1 MAQASIKSE
10 VSAHHNHNKIGICD
24 CPYRCMIATN
34 YGFRSLRIT
43 NIIQNSVDNGNSPQS
58 WNAELKQRGPASA
71 ALVANSSRTRRA
83 RPPISPLLQHPAFSQ
98 PSSLHRSH
106 LQLHQLLLDRTP
118 PLPAPHSNSHNT
130 PRWPPT
136 VAPTTSAASLT
147 DFSPSMSSFYHYGAQ
162 PSAHH
167 SGRGRRAPR
176 LSQNSHKQFRS
187 VRREEEVAVVSN
199 FRQRFEAGRSFD
211 LDDDME
217 FCPNLLSD
225 SDLVSIHSSS
235 SSDRSS
241 LSSGSPEASPQSHQV
256 SPDSGFTLNS
266 NSNPYIPSYQSQP
279 MTLKLHQPAATRI
292 RNAIPIVNPSTGIRM
307 NSPSPPS
314 VSPARMSSNLGRH
327 W

>member
-1 MAQASIKSE
+1 
-10 VSAHHNHNKIGICD
+10 
-24 CPYRCMIATN
+24 
-34 YGFRSLRIT
+34 
-43 NIIQNSVDNGNSPQS
+43 
-58 WNAELKQRGPASA
+58 
-71 ALVANSSRTRRA
+71 
-83 RPPISPLLQHPAFSQ
+83 
-98 PSSLHRSH
+98 
-106 LQLHQLLLDRTP
+106 
-118 PLPAPHSNSHNT
+118 
-130 PRWPPT
+130 
-136 VAPTTSAASLT
+136 
-147 DFSPSMSSFYHYGAQ
+147 MSSFYHYGAQ
-162 PSAHH
+162 PASHH

-187 VRREEEVAVVSN
+187 VRKEEEVVVST

-279 MTLKLHQPAATRI
+279 TTLKLHQPAATRI

-314 VSPARMSSNLGRH
+314 VSPARMNSNLGRH

>member
-1 MAQASIKSE
+1 
-10 VSAHHNHNKIGICD
+10 
-24 CPYRCMIATN
+24 
-34 YGFRSLRIT
+34 
-43 NIIQNSVDNGNSPQS
+43 
-58 WNAELKQRGPASA
+58 
-71 ALVANSSRTRRA
+71 
-83 RPPISPLLQHPAFSQ
+83 
-98 PSSLHRSH
+98 
-106 LQLHQLLLDRTP
+106 
-118 PLPAPHSNSHNT
+118 
-130 PRWPPT
+130 
-136 VAPTTSAASLT
+136 
-147 DFSPSMSSFYHYGAQ
+147 MSSFYTHYQA
-162 PSAHH
+162 PNTSHH
-167 SGRGRRAPR
+167 SRGRRAPR
-176 LSQNSHKQFRS
+176 LSQQNSHKQFRNA
-187 VRREEEVAVVSN
+187 RKDEEAAVVSS

-279 MTLKLHQPAATRI
+279 TTLKLHQPAATRI

-307 NSPSPPS
+307 TSPSPPS

>member
-1 MAQASIKSE
+1 
-10 VSAHHNHNKIGICD
+10 
-24 CPYRCMIATN
+24 
-34 YGFRSLRIT
+34 
-43 NIIQNSVDNGNSPQS
+43 
-58 WNAELKQRGPASA
+58 
-71 ALVANSSRTRRA
+71 
-83 RPPISPLLQHPAFSQ
+83 
-98 PSSLHRSH
+98 
-106 LQLHQLLLDRTP
+106 
-118 PLPAPHSNSHNT
+118 
-130 PRWPPT
+130 
-136 VAPTTSAASLT
+136 
-147 DFSPSMSSFYHYGAQ
+147 MSSFYHYNTHQ
-162 PSAHH
+162 TQSASSSHH

-187 VRREEEVAVVSN
+187 VRKDEEAAVVTS

-211 LDDDME
+211 LDDDLE

-225 SDLVSIHSSS
+225 SDLVSIHSS

-266 NSNPYIPSYQSQP
+266 NSNPYVPSYQNQP
-279 MTLKLHQPAATRI
+279 TTLKLHQPAATRI

-314 VSPARMSSNLGRH
+314 VSPARMNSNLGRH